1 MVMALVITNQREQ
14 SIYAFIFDPSENTDS
29 DGDGFGDNS
38 DFCPFDYGISYIDV
52 LACPDSDSDGV
63 SNLND
68 AFPFD
73 SSETQDSDG
82 DGYGDNE
89 DLLPNGDAYIM
100 FYVNSLE
107 TDNTQSYDVFDAP
120 DMYMQVS
127 IDWNCDDSND
137 ITLYSSTHYNDYYVN
152 SNDGLEVSTDI
163 SESESQICFSI
174 RIYDED
180 SSENDLL
187 DYVDGQGSSYVFT
200 RTVSQSGIINL
211 VYSSNDYKS
220 VDIDIS
226 VYIW

>member
-1 MVMALVITNQREQ
+1 
-14 SIYAFIFDPSENTDS
+14 
-29 DGDGFGDNS
+29 
-38 DFCPFDYGISYIDV
+38 
-52 LACPDSDSDGV
+52 
-63 SNLND
+63 
-68 AFPFD
+68 
-73 SSETQDSDG
+73 
-82 DGYGDNE
+82 
-89 DLLPNGDAYIM
+89 M

-127 IDWNCDDSND
+127 IDWNCDDSDD

-200 RTVSQSGIINL
+200 EQFRNQELSIWYIRQMITNL
-211 VYSSNDYKS
+211 S
-220 VDIDIS
+220 ILILA
-226 VYIW
+226 YIFGENNPF